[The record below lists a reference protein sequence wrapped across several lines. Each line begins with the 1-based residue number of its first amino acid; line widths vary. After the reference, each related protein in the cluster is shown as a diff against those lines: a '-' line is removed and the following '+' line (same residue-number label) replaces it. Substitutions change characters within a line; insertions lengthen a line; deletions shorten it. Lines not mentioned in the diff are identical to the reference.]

1 MASTVGSRLAFE
13 KAKRGIKQ
21 AGFSLGQAVLSQS
34 YLRSELPLSTTKT
47 LYQFPI
53 LVNDNSQVSGGN
65 YNTTNLLQLQDAF
78 FVSHIGLYWAK
89 PSSSTDTTF
98 QLVTYPNAQ
107 IFSTSNTASSLYS
120 FYNGNLSITVN
131 NRQIV
136 PSLDLYRF
144 YSVPQQQSVA
154 NAYYTSSGAA
164 FKDQQDGSSSALYP
178 IEPGIVFSG
187 SKQNIVQIQ
196 IPAALAAVETNSRV
210 VLYFAGHLAQ
220 NVTSVR

>member
-21 AGFSLGQAVLSQS
+21 AGFSLSQAVLSQS
-34 YLRSELPLSTTKT
+34 YLRSELALSTTKT

-53 LVNDNSQVSGGN
+53 LVNDNSQGTN
-65 YNTTNLLQLQDAF
+65 FNTTNLLQLQDAF
-78 FVSHIGLYWAK
+78 YVSHIGLFFAK

-98 QLVTYPNAQ
+98 QLVTYPNAS

-120 FYNGNLSITVN
+120 FYNGSMSITVN

-144 YSVPQQQSVA
+144 YQVPQQQTTA
-154 NAYYTSSGAA
+154 NADYTSSAISY
-164 FKDQQDGSSSALYP
+164 KDQQDGSTSALYP

-196 IPAALAAVETNSRV
+196 IPAALAAAESNSRV
-210 VLYFAGHLAQ
+210 VLYFSGHLGQ
-220 NVTSVR
+220 NITSVR

>member
-21 AGFSLGQAVLSQS
+21 AGFGLGTAVLSQS
-34 YLRSELPLSTTKT
+34 YLRSELALSTSKT

-53 LVNDNSQVSGGN
+53 LVNDNSQGQN
-65 YNTTNLLQLQDAF
+65 PNTSNLLQLQDAF
-78 FVSHIGLYWAK
+78 YVSHIGLFFAK

-107 IFSTSNTASSLYS
+107 IFSTANTASSLYS
-120 FYNGNLSITVN
+120 FYNGALSITVN

-144 YSVPQQQSVA
+144 YNVPQQQSVA
-154 NAYYTSSGAA
+154 NAYYTTSAIA

-187 SKQNIVQIQ
+187 SKQNIVQIN
-196 IPAALAAVETNSRV
+196 IPAALAAIETNSRV

>member
-21 AGFSLGQAVLSQS
+21 AGFSLGTAVLSQS
-34 YLRSELPLSTTKT
+34 YLRSELALSTTKT

-53 LVNDNSQVSGGN
+53 LVNDNSAGGSN
-65 YNTTNLLQLQDAF
+65 FNTTNLLQLQDAF
-78 FVSHIGLYWAK
+78 YVSHIGLFWAK

-98 QLVTYPNAQ
+98 QLVTYPNAS
-107 IFSTSNTASSLYS
+107 IFSSSNTASSLYS
-120 FYNGNLSITVN
+120 AYNGFMTITIN
-131 NRQIV
+131 NRQLI

-144 YSVPQQQSVA
+144 YQVPQQQQTA
-154 NAYYTSSGAA
+154 NADYTSSAISY
-164 FKDQQDGSSSALYP
+164 KDQQDGSSSALYP

-196 IPAALAAVETNSRV
+196 IPAALAAVETNSRM
-210 VLYFAGHLAQ
+210 VLYFSGHLAQ

>member
-34 YLRSELPLSTTKT
+34 YLRSELTLSTSKT

-53 LVNDNSQVSGGN
+53 LVNDNSQGSN
-65 YNTTNLLQLQDAF
+65 PNTSNLLQLQDAF
-78 FVSHIGLYWAK
+78 YVSHIGLFFAK
-89 PSSSTDTTF
+89 PSSATDTTF

-107 IFSTSNTASSLYS
+107 IFSTANTASSLYS
-120 FYNGNLSITVN
+120 FYNGSLSVTVN

-144 YSVPQQQSVA
+144 YNVPQQQSVA
-154 NAYYTSSGAA
+154 NAYYTTSAIA
-164 FKDQQDGSSSALYP
+164 FKDQQDGSNSALYP

-196 IPAALAAVETNSRV
+196 IPASLAAIETNSRV

>member
-13 KAKRGIKQ
+13 KAKRGIKN

-34 YLRSELPLSTTKT
+34 YLRSELALSTSKT

-53 LVNDNSQVSGGN
+53 LVNDNSQGQN
-65 YNTTNLLQLQDAF
+65 PNTSNLLQLQDAF
-78 FVSHIGLYWAK
+78 YVSHIGLFFAK

-98 QLVTYPNAQ
+98 QLVTYPNAS
-107 IFSTSNTASSLYS
+107 IFSTANTASSLYS
-120 FYNGNLSITVN
+120 FYNASLSITVN

-136 PSLDLYRF
+136 PSMDCYRF
-144 YSVPQQQSVA
+144 YNVPQQQTTA
-154 NAYYTSSGAA
+154 NAFYTTSAIA
-164 FKDQQDGSSSALYP
+164 YKDQQDGSSSALYP

-187 SKQNIVQIQ
+187 SKQNIVQIT
-196 IPAALAAVETNSRV
+196 IPSALSAVETNSRV
-210 VLYFAGHLAQ
+210 ILYFAGHLAQ